1 VSAPDQAAHST
12 SMMRGMTPNAAL
24 HSMAAVAAGLAFASA
39 LLTAYW
45 TLGGTALLDT
55 VGGYAEEFART
66 GGTLAV
72 LVGLLVVAVKVV
84 GGLVALGLAGRGPGR
99 KLHRPL
105 LLAGGLGSGLLI
117 IYGGL
122 LVAVGALVLTGV
134 LQPDDPIDRRALTW
148 HVLLWDLW
156 FLLWGLTLAA
166 TTWQSSRSLR
176 LIAQKQGVA

>member
-1 VSAPDQAAHST
+1 
-12 SMMRGMTPNAAL
+12 MTPNATL
-24 HSMAAVAAGLAFASA
+24 HRAAAVAAGLAFASA
-39 LLTAYW
+39 SLTAYW

-72 LVGLLVVAVKVV
+72 LVGLLVVAVKAV
-84 GGLVALGLAGRGPGR
+84 GGLVALGLSGRGPCR
-99 KLHRPL
+99 RLHVPL

-134 LQPDDPIDRRALTW
+134 LQPEGPVDRRALTW

-166 TTWQSSRSLR
+166 TTWHSSRPRR
-176 LIAQKQGVA
+176 LVAQRQRAH